1 MTGAIVHGHLEAY
14 FIMPFDQPKDA
25 NMECSIISR
34 VLDLV
39 WEQIQSDHLGMA
51 MPRTLVVAADNTTR
65 EAKNQHF
72 LTYLCYLKAAGK
84 FSDAELEMMEVGH
97 THNEDDQR
105 C

>member
-1 MTGAIVHGHLEAY
+1 MVGVIAWGYLECY
-14 FIMPFDQPKDA
+14 FLMSPDQAKDA

-39 WEQIQSDHLGMA
+39 WQQIQSDHLGMA